1 MTVRGDDPE
10 ARRSV
15 ALEALGSIVEQFTDG
30 HRAPLVWFPETS
42 AAFALEGEG
51 AYKAAAGEWGDPS
64 DSGEYGTGE
73 CRDPVAVTLFGEL
86 TFDELLELDAAG
98 SRFADEV
105 ERSWGAVLGAVDG
118 LVGDGGDA

>member
-1 MTVRGDDPE
+1 
-10 ARRSV
+10 
-15 ALEALGSIVEQFTDG
+15 
-30 HRAPLVWFPETS
+30 
-42 AAFALEGEG
+42 
-51 AYKAAAGEWGDPS
+51 
-64 DSGEYGTGE
+64 
-73 CRDPVAVTLFGEL
+73 VTLFGEL